1 MAIGHSIV
9 LNLDY
14 IRETLN
20 KGEELWE
27 VGLWVSYQRY

>member
-1 MAIGHSIV
+1 MGHSIV

-27 VGLWVSYQRY
+27 VDLWESCQMY